1 MSAARQ
7 LLDRG
12 PGCGCR
18 VLHRRPARGR
28 RTREPGCYLLRVLKL
43 LLISVVFATFLLP
56 ALAASSRK
64 PLNALRAMLIS
75 MLVVELAY
83 AFFLRFMY
91 WRFL

>member
-1 MSAARQ
+1 
-7 LLDRG
+7 
-12 PGCGCR
+12 
-18 VLHRRPARGR
+18 
-28 RTREPGCYLLRVLKL
+28 VLKL

-75 MLVVELAY
+75 ILVVELAY

>member
-1 MSAARQ
+1 MRLPCFAQA
-7 LLDRG
+7 
-12 PGCGCR
+12 PGSR
-18 VLHRRPARGR
+18 R
-28 RTREPGCYLLRVLKL
+28 RTREPACYLLRVLKL

-64 PLNALRAMLIS
+64 PLNALRAMLIT